1 MLPHLNFN
9 LVECFAVVHTNHG
22 PNHLRQND
30 HVSQVGLDHLW
41 FLHGRSLLLCLTQTL
56 QKGLLLATQ
65 TTVKPPPLAC
75 TVELHKLLTEMKRED
90 SKVNNGGKKTP
101 GSFTYA
107 HYNCHYPVMYRVIWK
122 NRNTSK
128 VYITCMT
135 ILVIF
140 NESINLNGTE
150 VNQRHYY

>member
-90 SKVNNGGKKTP
+90 SKVNNGEQKNTRKFHICTLQLP
-101 GSFTYA
+101 LS
-107 HYNCHYPVMYRVIWK
+107 CHVQGDLKEHEYFK
-122 NRNTSK
+122 
-128 VYITCMT
+128 
-135 ILVIF
+135 
-140 NESINLNGTE
+140 SIHISHAWLYWLYSMS
-150 VNQRHYY
+150 QSM

>member
-90 SKVNNGGKKTP
+90 SKVNNGEKKHQEV
-101 GSFTYA
+101 S
-107 HYNCHYPVMYRVIWK
+107 HMH
-122 NRNTSK
+122 
-128 VYITCMT
+128 ITTAT
-135 ILVIF
+135 IL
-140 NESINLNGTE
+140 SCTG
-150 VNQRHYY
+150 